1 MRARWSVVVPALAS
15 TALVLLSGC
24 EQEPE
29 GGSITPPE
37 WRTITFDR
45 CCEIA
50 LPPGFREIPK
60 PPGVVDPGFIAV
72 GDGSSEITFE
82 YRPQVGFPEGA
93 LGRTGWS
100 KETVLVDGRNAD
112 LVRHDAQDAF
122 AGGRTLRLRV
132 RLPDVPTLQSA
143 PAAANGM
150 ELGATGHCRDE
161 ASCATVEQIYRSIDL
176 PPLRRAD

>member
-1 MRARWSVVVPALAS
+1 MRASSSVVPALAS
-15 TALVLLSGC
+15 LTLVLLSGC
-24 EQEPE
+24 GREPE
-29 GGSITPPE
+29 GGSAPPSE
-37 WRTITFDR
+37 WRTIRFER

-50 LPPGFREIPK
+50 LPPDYRELPK
-60 PPGVVDPGFIAV
+60 PPGVVDPTFITV

-93 LGRTGWS
+93 LGQTGWS
-100 KETVLVDGRNAD
+100 KETVLVDGRDAD
-112 LVRHDAQDAF
+112 LVRHDAQNAF

-176 PPLRRAD
+176 PPLQQAH